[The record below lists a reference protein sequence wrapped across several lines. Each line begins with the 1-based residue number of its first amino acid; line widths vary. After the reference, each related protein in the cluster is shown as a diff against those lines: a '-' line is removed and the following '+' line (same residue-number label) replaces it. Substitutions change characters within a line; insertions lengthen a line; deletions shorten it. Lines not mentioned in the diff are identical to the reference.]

1 MKRDGGSIYRD
12 RVAHPVINPAVMSI
26 AVSRAMWVFTLHL
39 STQLLTH
46 ISPSVFSGDY
56 GFKAS
61 EFTNGKPSGEP
72 LFFKMSATKTLH

>member
-26 AVSRAMWVFTLHL
+26 AVSRAMWVFLT
-39 STQLLTH
+39 STQLRTH
-46 ISPSVFSGDY
+46 ISPFSLFSGDY

-61 EFTNGKPSGEP
+61 EFTNGKPSGAS
-72 LFFKMSATKTLH
+72 LFFKMRATKTLH